1 MKLHLAIAVVA
12 LTATA
17 CSNPSETKDTKA
29 AAAEAKAAGGGT
41 APYVRAHSMQALMA
55 NVVDPQAQIYWRS
68 SGSVSDGSGMK
79 DLTPTTP
86 EGWAAARSAAAT
98 VAEMGNLMMTPLYT
112 QGRGEDWIP
121 LSQAMVEIGV
131 KAEKAAADHDGA
143 AVFEIG
149 GTMYEVCSACHQ
161 AYPPP
166 VKPSAAP
173 AAPAAPSAG

>member
-1 MKLHLAIAVVA
+1 MKLDFAVAAAALLAA
-12 LTATA
+12 A
-17 CSNPSETKDTKA
+17 CSNPSETNDTRA
-29 AAAEAKAAGGGT
+29 AAAQAKAAGSGA
-41 APYVRAHSMQALMA
+41 APYRRAHTMQALMA
-55 NVVDPQAQIYWRS
+55 HIVDPQAQIYWRS

-86 EGWAAARSAAAT
+86 EGWQAARSAAAT

-161 AYPPP
+161 AYPPK
-166 VKPSAAP
+166 VKPSSAP
-173 AAPAAPSAG
+173 AAG